1 MEAQYTSRLRV
12 ARSNGPQLQTD
23 TAPHSSLLA
32 ISRKKTAKK
41 SSYQS
46 LDKSL
51 KMFLRANN
59 LSGLEYRLCLAG
71 YYSLG
76 DLLSANVELLCAEG
90 ITCLMARRL
99 LNAVDDH
106 IHRRVELEEGAN
118 QPFKLVRKG
127 QKIPSEPS
135 KQMMALPTY
144 RVPNK
149 KRKRSVD
156 DGRSEMSKAGAANSG
171 SKSGISVSK
180 IRLMSADILKQ
191 QHFVVSTLLEE
202 EKWEKKEEEEK
213 EKEKEVKKEEEEKE
227 KEKEVKNE
235 EERKEEEKEKEEE
248 EERKEEEEKE
258 VKKEEEKKEE
268 EKEEEEK
275 EVKKEEEKKE
285 EEKEEEEKEVK
296 KEEER
301 NEEEKKE
308 EEEKEKEEEEKKK
321 GEEEGEEEK
330 EKKGEGEKEEKEG
343 RGNLHDKV
351 EKEDAQFGSEKVDNM
366 ASRDSI
372 FLPNPGSLTR
382 SMSLPEDFQWS
393 GTQESEVY
401 PWYSWFHV
409 RCYSSPGSL
418 ASPPPTTTESLMS
431 TLTSAVEDG
440 TVFIALQSLIV
451 ECKHHSLE
459 TRSEKTD
466 AVAAVVGVL
475 ERMSD
480 HPDVAVQGCRALKY
494 LTRNGERLDE
504 SSVKCVIL
512 YWSSCCS
519 PPGARMVASDSVVCS
534 LASDRLLQYGR
545 REGVHSGMSCC
556 RKHWEGRSES

>member
-106 IHRRVELEEGAN
+106 IHRHVELEEGAN

-144 RVPNK
+144 GVPNK

-275 EVKKEEEKKE
+275 EVKKEEE
-285 EEKEEEEKEVK
+285 
-296 KEEER
+296 R
-301 NEEEKKE
+301 NE
-308 EEEKEKEEEEKKK
+308 
-321 GEEEGEEEK
+321 G
-330 EKKGEGEKEEKEG
+330 EKEG

-372 FLPNPGSLTR
+372 FLPNHGSLTR

-466 AVAAVVGVL
+466 AVATVVGVL

>member
-1 MEAQYTSRLRV
+1 M
-12 ARSNGPQLQTD
+12 
-23 TAPHSSLLA
+23 
-32 ISRKKTAKK
+32 
-41 SSYQS
+41 
-46 LDKSL
+46 
-51 KMFLRANN
+51 
-59 LSGLEYRLCLAG
+59 
-71 YYSLG
+71 
-76 DLLSANVELLCAEG
+76 
-90 ITCLMARRL
+90 
-99 LNAVDDH
+99 
-106 IHRRVELEEGAN
+106 
-118 QPFKLVRKG
+118 
-127 QKIPSEPS
+127 
-135 KQMMALPTY
+135 
-144 RVPNK
+144 
-149 KRKRSVD
+149 
-156 DGRSEMSKAGAANSG
+156 
-171 SKSGISVSK
+171 
-180 IRLMSADILKQ
+180 
-191 QHFVVSTLLEE
+191 
-202 EKWEKKEEEEK
+202 
-213 EKEKEVKKEEEEKE
+213 KKEEEEKE

>member
-1 MEAQYTSRLRV
+1 MEAQYTSRV
-12 ARSNGPQLQTD
+12 ARSNAPQLQTD

-32 ISRKKTAKK
+32 ISRKRTAKK

-51 KMFLRANN
+51 KMFLKANN
-59 LSGLEYRLCLAG
+59 LPGLEYRLRLAG

-106 IHRRVELEEGAN
+106 IHRHVELEEGAN

-144 RVPNK
+144 GVPNK

-156 DGRSEMSKAGAANSG
+156 DGRSEMSKAGAADSG

-213 EKEKEVKKEEEEKE
+213 EKEKEVKKEEEE
-227 KEKEVKNE
+227 
-235 EERKEEEKEKEEE
+235 RKEEEKEKEEE
-248 EERKEEEEKE
+248 EERKEKEEKE

-440 TVFIALQSLIV
+440 TVFIALRSLIV

-519 PPGARMVASDSVVCS
+519 PPGARMVSSDSVVYS

>member
-1 MEAQYTSRLRV
+1 MEARYTSRV

-32 ISRKKTAKK
+32 ISRKRTAKK

-51 KMFLRANN
+51 KMFLKANN
-59 LSGLEYRLCLAG
+59 LPGLEYRLRLAG
-71 YYSLG
+71 YYTLG

-106 IHRRVELEEGAN
+106 IHRHVELEEGAN

-144 RVPNK
+144 GVPNK

-156 DGRSEMSKAGAANSG
+156 DGRSEMSKAGAADSG

-213 EKEKEVKKEEEEKE
+213 EKEKEVKKEEE
-227 KEKEVKNE
+227 
-235 EERKEEEKEKEEE
+235 RKEEEKEK
-248 EERKEEEEKE
+248 
-258 VKKEEEKKEE
+258 
-268 EKEEEEK
+268 
-275 EVKKEEEKKE
+275 
-285 EEKEEEEKEVK
+285 EKEVK

-308 EEEKEKEEEEKKK
+308 KEEKEKEEEEKKK

-372 FLPNPGSLTR
+372 FLPDPGSLTR
-382 SMSLPEDFQWS
+382 SMSLPEDFQLS
-393 GTQESEVY
+393 GIQESEVY

-440 TVFIALQSLIV
+440 TVFIALRSLIV

-534 LASDRLLQYGR
+534 LSSDRLLQYGR
-545 REGVHSGMSCC
+545 REGVHSSMSCC

>member
-59 LSGLEYRLCLAG
+59 LSGLEYRLRLAG

-106 IHRRVELEEGAN
+106 IHRHVELEEGAN

-144 RVPNK
+144 GVPNK

-275 EVKKEEEKKE
+275 EVKKEEE
-285 EEKEEEEKEVK
+285 
-296 KEEER
+296 R

-401 PWYSWFHV
+401 PWCSWFHV

>member
-144 RVPNK
+144 GVPNK

-248 EERKEEEEKE
+248 ERKEEEEKE

-285 EEKEEEEKEVK
+285 EEKEEEE
-296 KEEER
+296 R
-301 NEEEKKE
+301 
-308 EEEKEKEEEEKKK
+308 K
-321 GEEEGEEEK
+321 GERGEEGGGGER
-330 EKKGEGEKEEKEG
+330 KGERGEE
-343 RGNLHDKV
+343 
-351 EKEDAQFGSEKVDNM
+351 
-366 ASRDSI
+366 
-372 FLPNPGSLTR
+372 
-382 SMSLPEDFQWS
+382 
-393 GTQESEVY
+393 
-401 PWYSWFHV
+401 
-409 RCYSSPGSL
+409 
-418 ASPPPTTTESLMS
+418 
-431 TLTSAVEDG
+431 
-440 TVFIALQSLIV
+440 
-451 ECKHHSLE
+451 
-459 TRSEKTD
+459 
-466 AVAAVVGVL
+466 
-475 ERMSD
+475 
-480 HPDVAVQGCRALKY
+480 
-494 LTRNGERLDE
+494 
-504 SSVKCVIL
+504 
-512 YWSSCCS
+512 
-519 PPGARMVASDSVVCS
+519 
-534 LASDRLLQYGR
+534 
-545 REGVHSGMSCC
+545 
-556 RKHWEGRSES
+556 